1 MVSNLTMIKFL
12 ENSQLFTSVF
22 LHFENDLLKDVVYLF
37 FFIFPLYDFLIQQ
50 SGNYA
55 VYDTVP
61 TIRGQA

>member
-1 MVSNLTMIKFL
+1 MIKFL

-22 LHFENDLLKDVVYLF
+22 LDFENDLLKDEGSWF